1 MTINCFFSGYSYFFK
16 FSFVENFF
24 FESNDVQEVD
34 HGVMFNKKKYI
45 QVS

>member
-24 FESNDVQEVD
+24 LNPM
-34 HGVMFNKKKYI
+34 MFKKFTM
-45 QVS
+45 V